1 MLKFF
6 PSSQMGL
13 FIGFT
18 EREGRAMQSM
28 ALKLRKSHHEVTLRQ
43 INDEFLRAMLY
54 SATF

>member
-18 EREGRAMQSM
+18 EGEGRAMQSM